1 MMDND
6 KCFFKK
12 INLFYMENCS
22 GNILYSDSGNRMENL
37 SNEVA
42 LLEYSSYKYKY
53 ICKNVSRIY
62 KIFVNSPSSFAYNI
76 IYII

>member
-1 MMDND
+1 MDND
-6 KCFFKK
+6 ECFFKK

-42 LLEYSSYKYKY
+42 LLGYSLHKHKY
-53 ICKNVSRIY
+53 ICKNVPRIY
-62 KIFVNSPSSFAYNI
+62 KISVNSPSSFAYSI